1 MQRAG
6 INPHLPWSIN
16 AAILDDD
23 TANPVSCPKGFAR
36 LSESAALICNLTS
49 IGALIT
55 SIGAVSQRLF
65 RNHHYITLI
74 RKWTSRQGLT

>member
-6 INPHLPWSIN
+6 IISHSAWSIN
-16 AAILDDD
+16 AALLDDD

-55 SIGAVSQRLF
+55 SVGAVSQRLF
-65 RNHHYITLI
+65 RNYHYLTLV
-74 RKWTSRQGLT
+74 RK